1 MTEAERKEVIN
12 TIKKEIDES
21 KQLNEKYEKLK
32 KIMEDP
38 NVIEYLHLLDD
49 IKRIKCDIE
58 KYRNPINGS
67 MNDSLER
74 RISYWFRVGRHSCDH
89 KVWLYDGSFY
99 RWTNFE
105 GEEDYLKY
113 NSEDLSDNIQT
124 FSYNKYVCLECRK
137 EIKISK
143 SDWKN
148 FEKTNIVLKNQDC
161 INIKYYQDLY
171 YQLLYHNYDFSDAQH
186 LVIDEFHKN
195 NSKTKSLANKNV

>member
-1 MTEAERKEVIN
+1 MTEAERKEVIS

-124 FSYNKYVCLECRK
+124 FSYNKYVCLE
-137 EIKISK
+137 
-143 SDWKN
+143 
-148 FEKTNIVLKNQDC
+148 
-161 INIKYYQDLY
+161 
-171 YQLLYHNYDFSDAQH
+171 
-186 LVIDEFHKN
+186 
-195 NSKTKSLANKNV
+195 